1 MPELLGN
8 STSTRGNGKDPGP
21 NVPWKLALSV
31 PVAAQYLE
39 RYIYNFNQFQQLSWI
54 QFNIQFNNFLND
66 SYRLKLK

>member
-31 PVAAQYLE
+31 PVVAQYLE
-39 RYIYNFNQFQQLSWI
+39 RHKFYFNQCQQLSMV
-54 QFNIQFNNFLND
+54 QFEI
-66 SYRLKLK
+66 